1 MGRRLKGKWLNSG
14 QEKLALEQYHE
25 PEENWLDAKKKTYG
39 YRERDEDK
47 RIEFIEHVSTL
58 NKEALVYL
66 DEAGMDSR
74 ADYEYGWNKQGE
86 RFHALK
92 SGKREGRVNMIA
104 ALCNQNLLAP
114 FTVEGV

>member
-1 MGRRLKGKWLNSG
+1 LTR
-14 QEKLALEQYHE
+14 
-25 PEENWLDAKKKTYG
+25 KKKTYG

-74 ADYEYGWNKQGE
+74 ADYEYGWNKRGE

-92 SGKREGRVNMIA
+92 SGQRSGRVNMIA

-114 FTVEGV
+114 FTVEEM